1 MKKTLVFAVFAAVAF
16 LFSCSRIESPVS
28 ESFKLNITVAGIGSN
43 TNIAQA
49 ATKAMKNA
57 WANYDKIN
65 IWYDGNDRTT
75 QNPDLVIVY
84 NGSAWVI
91 DGTPTVMPAA
101 SGHLLAL
108 YEGGNDISK
117 WSFNSS
123 SRYRAPADGSNGK
136 AMPMVAHSEN
146 REYTFSDNTL
156 TATLDSWVFDTTVQ
170 IVVSGLDAAKASQY
184 SLASTGLYG
193 AAGIESHASNGTMCM
208 TSASYNNAVAGV
220 ANADGVAFYFNGA
233 ESGAFDYVFTLTD
246 YTSGGAVEKTFTKN
260 ATISTSSSSCKGI
273 KFPASYFDPLVPE
286 LSIAGI
292 SPLATDVYGI
302 NPESPDA
309 ITKTII
315 VRSTT
320 DWVIKKGAN
329 SDWLSISETSGAA
342 NTDCSVTLNA
352 AANATG
358 AKRQATFTV
367 EAKYVNPDT
376 TLVKYFSVTQNVAG
390 TVIAYWV
397 FNENEAE
404 TAYPYLYETI
414 DANGNTGV
422 VVNDKGEK
430 TYDKVDNVIK
440 AKGGNTEA
448 WVRFR
453 DHTYLRPSSGT
464 PVGAPVIKY
473 IGDFNKISIEV
484 PGTTLA
490 AGDVVRL
497 DFYVC
502 ASDKSPKY
510 WVVDGRNNTTFGYW
524 PALQVVPVASQ
535 YKYNLELA
543 GGAQHVV
550 VDQEITESATN
561 TLFFRLHT
569 SVSAAGGSG
578 LYKYCV
584 DGSTVSGPS
593 EAPLYLLGSSDAEG
607 HYPYNMTITK
617 L

>member
-1 MKKTLVFAVFAAVAF
+1 MKKILSVLSALAVLSIAVSCRKDNPEEPKGAQIKVTGLEETNQVLANNPADMTFTVEAAVNWNVVKSSMSWARMSGKTSGKAGEKGEVRLAF
-16 LFSCSRIESPVS
+16 SNNDGEAREGKV
-28 ESFKLNITVAGIGSN
+28 TVVAGDETAEFTFSQAGADPALSLECESLTDNVYSCTCSAGSIVISVN
-43 TNIAQA
+43 SNYDWSVSSSADWVTANPSNGTGGVPANVTVNIAQNMQ
-49 ATKAMKNA
+49 T
-57 WANYDKIN
+57 
-65 IWYDGNDRTT
+65 
-75 QNPDLVIVY
+75 
-84 NGSAWVI
+84 
-91 DGTPTVMPAA
+91 
-101 SGHLLAL
+101 
-108 YEGGNDISK
+108 
-117 WSFNSS
+117 S
-123 SRYRAPADGSNGK
+123 SR
-136 AMPMVAHSEN
+136 
-146 REYTFSDNTL
+146 
-156 TATLDSWVFDTTVQ
+156 TATLTFAVGNLTETV
-170 IVVSGLDAAKASQY
+170 
-184 SLASTGLYG
+184 
-193 AAGIESHASNGTMCM
+193 
-208 TSASYNNAVAGV
+208 
-220 ANADGVAFYFNGA
+220 
-233 ESGAFDYVFTLTD
+233 
-246 YTSGGAVEKTFTKN
+246 
-260 ATISTSSSSCKGI
+260 TINQEEYI
-273 KFPASYFDPLVPE
+273 LVPE
-286 LSIAGI
+286 LSIVGI
-292 SPLATDVYGI
+292 EPLAADVYGI

-309 ITKTII
+309 ISKTII

-320 DWVIKKGAN
+320 EWSIKKGAN
-329 SDWLSISETSGAA
+329 SDWLSISKISGAA